1 MELKQELSLEELEDV
16 AGGGFDD
23 IKWRQCNVC
32 GINTPDHVLDRYGG
46 KCRSCNSKAAQSP

>member
-23 IKWRQCNVC
+23 IIWRPCNVC
-32 GINTPDHVLDRYGG
+32 GKNTPTDILDRYDG
-46 KCRSCNSKAAQSP
+46 KCRSCNSKATQG